1 MRYYMKQIVFFLAL
15 LPLALFSQSAD
26 SSCIKRFAIGLN
38 YSPDYSY
45 RILAP
50 EPQVKW
56 IADLRDSSETPKYGF
71 TTGLNLLFR
80 INKRLTLETGFQY
93 SNKGEMNDGNI
104 VLIDDIDANKPP
116 LNAPRITAI
125 YSYNYLDIPIKANYY
140 LIIKKFKLFL
150 SAGISNNL
158 FISSKNKFLFK
169 YPDGSSSTIKGEGPK
184 LFPVNFTLLAGFGIE
199 HQLNKRFS
207 LRLEPIY
214 RRSITSIIDAPIRG
228 YLYSAG
234 MNFGLYYS
242 L

>member
-1 MRYYMKQIVFFLAL
+1 MKQILLFLTL
-15 LPLALFSQSAD
+15 LPLVLFGQSAD
-26 SSCIKRFAIGLN
+26 SSQIKRFAFGLN

-45 RILAP
+45 RILVP
-50 EPQVKW
+50 EPQVKL
-56 IADLRDSSETPKYGF
+56 IADLRDSTETPKYGF

-80 INKRLTLETGFQY
+80 INKRFTLETGFQY

-104 VLIDDIDANKPP
+104 VLIDDIDATKPP

-125 YSYNYLDIPIKANYY
+125 FSYNYLDIPIKANYY
-140 LIIKKFKLFL
+140 LINKKFKLFL
-150 SAGISNNL
+150 SGGISNNL
-158 FISSKNKFLFK
+158 FISSENKFLFK
-169 YPDGSSSTIKGEGPK
+169 YPDGSILTTKGEGPK
-184 LFPVNFTLLAGFGIE
+184 LFPVNFTLLAGFGAE

-214 RRSITSIIDAPIRG
+214 RRSITSIIDAPIKG

-234 MNFGLYYS
+234 MNFGLYFS

>member
-1 MRYYMKQIVFFLAL
+1 MKQILLFLTL
-15 LPLALFSQSAD
+15 LPLVLFGQSAD
-26 SSCIKRFAIGLN
+26 SSQIKRFAFGLN

-45 RILAP
+45 RILVP
-50 EPQVKW
+50 EPQVKL
-56 IADLRDSSETPKYGF
+56 IADLRDSTETPKYGF

-80 INKRLTLETGFQY
+80 INKRFTLETGFQY

-104 VLIDDIDANKPP
+104 VLIDDIDATKPP

-125 YSYNYLDIPIKANYY
+125 YSYNYLDIPFKANYY
-140 LIIKKFKLFL
+140 LINKKFKLFL
-150 SAGISNNL
+150 SGGISNNL
-158 FISSKNKFLFK
+158 FISSENKFLFK
-169 YPDGSSSTIKGEGPK
+169 YPDGNTTTTTGEGPK
-184 LFPVNFTLLAGFGIE
+184 LLPINFTLLAGFGLE

-214 RRSITSIIDAPIRG
+214 RRSITSINDAPIRG

-234 MNFGLYYS
+234 MNFGFYFS